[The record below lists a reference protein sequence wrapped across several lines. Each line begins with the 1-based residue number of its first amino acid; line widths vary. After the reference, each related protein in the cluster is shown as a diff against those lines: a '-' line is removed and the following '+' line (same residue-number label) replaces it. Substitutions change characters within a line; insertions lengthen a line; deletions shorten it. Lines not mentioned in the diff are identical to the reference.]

1 MMRQQAAGGFTVEIR
16 NLQRKHR
23 IDQGLIRDK
32 SKAILSLCGLK
43 DAELSILIVNNQR
56 IRVLNK
62 KYRGIDR
69 PTDVLSFPMNAQP
82 IPPNPPLIKGG
93 EKGGSMQPL
102 LLGDV
107 VLSMEK
113 IESQAR
119 EQGHS
124 AECELMMLLTHGIL
138 HLIGYDHERS
148 LQEDR
153 RMRKKEGI
161 ILAKL

>member
-1 MMRQQAAGGFTVEIR
+1 MIREQAAGGFTIEIR

-32 SKAILSLCGLK
+32 AKAILALCGLK
-43 DAELSILIVNNQR
+43 EVELSILIVNNQR
-56 IRVLNK
+56 IQALNK
-62 KYRGIDR
+62 KYRGIDK
-69 PTDVLSFPMNAQP
+69 PTDVLSFPMTGTELNSVPAA
-82 IPPNPPLIKGG
+82 L
-93 EKGGSMQPL
+93 PL

-113 IESQAR
+113 IQSQAR

-124 AECELMMLLTHGIL
+124 ADHELMMLLTHGIL

-148 LQEDR
+148 LQEER
-153 RMRKKEGI
+153 RMRKKEGV

>member
-1 MMRQQAAGGFTVEIR
+1 MMRQQAAGGFTIEVR
-16 NLQRKHR
+16 NLQRKHK

-32 SKAILSLCGLK
+32 SKAILALCGLK
-43 DAELSILIVNNQR
+43 DVELSILIVNNQR
-56 IRVLNK
+56 IQGLNK
-62 KYRGIDR
+62 QYRGINK
-69 PTDVLSFPMNAQP
+69 PTDVLSFPMMGTEFNSVPPVQP
-82 IPPNPPLIKGG
+82 EGL
-93 EKGGSMQPL
+93 SAQPL

-148 LQEDR
+148 PQEEQ
-153 RMRKKEGI
+153 RMRKKEGV
-161 ILAKL
+161 ILAKI

>member
-1 MMRQQAAGGFTVEIR
+1 MMRQQAAGGFTIEIR

-56 IRVLNK
+56 IRMLNK

-69 PTDVLSFPMNAQP
+69 PTDVLSFPMTGTEFNSVPPAQP
-82 IPPNPPLIKGG
+82 EGL
-93 EKGGSMQPL
+93 STQPL

-124 AECELMMLLTHGIL
+124 AERELMMLLTHGIL

-148 LQEDR
+148 SQEDR
-153 RMRKKEGI
+153 RMRKKEGN

>member
-1 MMRQQAAGGFTVEIR
+1 MRQQAAGGFTIEVR
-16 NLQRKHR
+16 NLQRKHK

-32 SKAILSLCGLK
+32 SKAILALCGLK
-43 DAELSILIVNNQR
+43 DVELSILIVNNQR
-56 IRVLNK
+56 IQGLNK
-62 KYRGIDR
+62 QYRGINK
-69 PTDVLSFPMNAQP
+69 PTDVLSFPMMGTELNSVPTTQP
-82 IPPNPPLIKGG
+82 GG
-93 EKGGSMQPL
+93 LSAQPL

-113 IESQAR
+113 IQSQAR

-124 AECELMMLLTHGIL
+124 PDCELMALLTHGIL

>member
-1 MMRQQAAGGFTVEIR
+1 MMRLEAAGGFTIEIR

-56 IRVLNK
+56 IRMLNK

-69 PTDVLSFPMNAQP
+69 PTDVLSFPMSTQP
-82 IPPNPPLIKGG
+82 IPLPPFYKGG
-93 EKGGSMQPL
+93 KGGLGTQPL

-119 EQGHS
+119 EQGYSPHR
-124 AECELMMLLTHGIL
+124 ELMALLTHGIL

-148 LQEDR
+148 SQEER

>member
-1 MMRQQAAGGFTVEIR
+1 MMRQQAAGGFTIEVR
-16 NLQRKHR
+16 NLQRKHK

-32 SKAILSLCGLK
+32 SRAILSLCGLK

-69 PTDVLSFPMNAQP
+69 PTDVLSFPMTGTEFNSV
-82 IPPNPPLIKGG
+82 PP
-93 EKGGSMQPL
+93 MQPL

-124 AECELMMLLTHGIL
+124 AERELMMLLTHGIL

-148 LQEDR
+148 SQEDR
-153 RMRKKEGI
+153 RMRKKEGN

>member
-1 MMRQQAAGGFTVEIR
+1 MREQAAGGFTIEIR

-23 IDQGLIRDK
+23 IDQELIRDK

-43 DAELSILIVNNQR
+43 NVELSILTVNNQR
-56 IRVLNK
+56 IQDLNK
-62 KYRGIDR
+62 KYRGIDK
-69 PTDVLSFPMNAQP
+69 PTDVLSFPMGEY
-82 IPPNPPLIKGG
+82 NPPLPPFNKGG
-93 EKGGSMQPL
+93 MRGLSAQPL

-113 IESQAR
+113 IQSQAR

-124 AECELMMLLTHGIL
+124 VDCELMMLLTHGIL
-138 HLIGYDHERS
+138 HLVGYDHERS
-148 LQEDR
+148 LQEER
-153 RMRKKEGI
+153 RMRKKEGL

>member
-1 MMRQQAAGGFTVEIR
+1 MIREQTTGGFIIEIR
-16 NLQRKHR
+16 NLQRKYR
-23 IDQGLIRDK
+23 LNQGLIRDK
-32 SKAILSLCGLK
+32 SKIILSLCGLK
-43 DAELSILIVNNQR
+43 DAELGILIVNNQR
-56 IRVLNK
+56 IRMLNK

-69 PTDVLSFPMNAQP
+69 PTDVLSFPMMGTGTEFNSILP
-82 IPPNPPLIKGG
+82 IP
-93 EKGGSMQPL
+93 PL

-113 IESQAR
+113 IHSQAR

-124 AECELMMLLTHGIL
+124 AEREFMMLLTHGIL

-148 LQEDR
+148 LQEER
-153 RMRKKEGI
+153 KMRKKEGL